1 MFVLNPQSGI
11 PIYRQLVEQVRR
23 LVAGGQ
29 LRAGDE
35 LPSVREL
42 AVVHGVNAMTI
53 SKAYS
58 LLEAEGLLERQRGKA
73 MRIAVQK
80 NAAQKNTADAEQ
92 QLLTLLQPQLEQLI
106 MAAQQLGIG
115 DTQLLALLKQKLNS
129 NEKTT
134 TNIIG
139 TVDEKI

>member
-1 MFVLNPQSGI
+1 MFMLNPQSGI

-29 LRAGDE
+29 LQAGDE

-42 AVVHGVNAMTI
+42 ALSQGVNPMTI

-58 LLEAEGLLERQRGKA
+58 LLEVEGLLERQRGKP
-73 MRIAVQK
+73 MRIA
-80 NAAQKNTADAEQ
+80 AQNTGTDTQQ
-92 QLLTLLQPQLEQLI
+92 QLLQLLQPQLEQLI

-115 DTQLLALLKQKLNS
+115 ERQLLALVKQKLNA
-129 NEKTT
+129 E
-134 TNIIG
+134 
-139 TVDEKI
+139 